1 MLPKKKAPINMELT
15 LLALPAAIA
24 IFVFAYLPMGGLVL
38 AFKDFR
44 YNLGIMGSKW
54 VGLKNFE
61 FLFTSDTAFR
71 ITRNTLLYNASFIIT
86 TMVSALLIAVLLN
99 EISKKWLK
107 LYQTAMFLPYF
118 LSWVVVSYISMALL
132 DQSNGFLN
140 HLLQALGME
149 PKMWYQDTSVW
160 PYILTLT
167 NLWKAV
173 GFSALI
179 YYAGILGIDTSYY
192 EAARI
197 DGASKL
203 QMAMKITIPLLAPLI
218 IILLII
224 SIGNIFRAD
233 FGLFY
238 FIPNNSKFIYAST
251 DVIDT
256 FVYRSLRQ
264 LGDVGMS
271 AAVGLYQSVVGFFL
285 VLATNMLIKKID
297 DDNSLW

>member
-1 MLPKKKAPINMELT
+1 MLSKKKSPINLELT
-15 LLALPAAIA
+15 LLALPATLA

-44 YNLGIMGSKW
+44 YNLGIFGSKW

-71 ITRNTLLYNASFIIT
+71 ITRNTLLYNGTFIVT
-86 TMVSALLIAVLLN
+86 TMVSALIIAMLLN

-118 LSWVVVSYISMALL
+118 LSWVVVSYIAMALL

-140 HLLQALGME
+140 QLLQSLGME
-149 PKMWYQDTSVW
+149 PKLWYQDPSVW
-160 PYILTLT
+160 PYILVVT

-179 YYAGILGIDTSYY
+179 YYAGILGIDTTYY

-197 DGASKL
+197 DGASKI
-203 QMAMKITIPLLAPLI
+203 QMAIKITVPLLAPLI
-218 IILLII
+218 IILFII
-224 SIGNIFRAD
+224 NIGNIFRAD

-238 FIPNNSKFIYAST
+238 FIPNDSKFIYATT

-271 AAVGLYQSVVGFFL
+271 AAVGLYQSVIGFFL
-285 VLATNMLIKKID
+285 VMGTNLIIKKID
-297 DDNSLW
+297 EDNSLW

>member
-1 MLPKKKAPINMELT
+1 MRPKKRFPINMELT
-15 LLALPAAIA
+15 ALALPAAIA
-24 IFVFAYLPMGGLVL
+24 VFIFSYLPLGGIVL

-44 YNLGIMGSKW
+44 YNLGIFGSDW

-61 FLFTSDTAFR
+61 FLFTSDTAYR
-71 ITRNTLLYNASFIIT
+71 ITRNTLLYNVTFIIT
-86 TMVSALLIAVLLN
+86 TMVAALVIAMLLN

-118 LSWVVVSYISMALL
+118 LSWVVVSYIAMALL
-132 DQSNGFLN
+132 DQSSGFIN
-140 HLLQALGME
+140 QFLQQLGME
-149 PKMWYQDTSVW
+149 PKQWYQDPSFW
-160 PYILTLT
+160 PYILSLT

-179 YYAGILGIDTSYY
+179 YYAGIIGIDSSYY
-192 EAARI
+192 EAATI
-197 DGASKL
+197 DGASKP
-203 QMAMKITIPLLAPLI
+203 QMALKITIPLLAPLI

-238 FIPNNSKFIYAST
+238 FIPDDSKFIYATT

-285 VLATNMLIKKID
+285 VIGANLLIKKID
-297 DDNSLW
+297 EENSLW